1 MTSGPPIA
9 QIYLTLYH
17 GVWWSNKFQY
27 CPEVALIWSC
37 FLFVAVCLSLVRWC
51 NPMNSLA
58 ILPIASGLPKI
69 QHPVAITWIANIE
82 VLIAGGLQEPERAL
96 FVDCGAPRGEVQRVI
111 FAKTVECKLWG
122 WNNWNGTEGVALYSY
137 LADLSS

>member
-1 MTSGPPIA
+1 METLTSGPPTA
-9 QIYLTLYH
+9 QIYLTLYQ

-58 ILPIASGLPKI
+58 ILPIASGLPKL
-69 QHPVAITWIANIE
+69 QNPVAIVWIANIE
-82 VLIAGGLQEPERAL
+82 VSIAGGLRQPERAL
-96 FVDCGAPRGEVQRVI
+96 FGDCRAPRGLHRIPEH
-111 FAKTVECKLWG
+111 ASG
-122 WNNWNGTEGVALYSY
+122 PALQSG
-137 LADLSS
+137 LRPDGQPLG